1 MHLLRDEAYAHH
13 YMVSKVKQMVKEFE
27 WKQRRIEREHQE
39 QQRKEE
45 REEDR
50 RRHEEELHKMRL
62 KESRQ
67 QQQMDTFLQF
77 AMTGMMAFYGSETP
91 KRR

>member
-1 MHLLRDEAYAHH
+1 
-13 YMVSKVKQMVKEFE
+13 
-27 WKQRRIEREHQE
+27 
-39 QQRKEE
+39 
-45 REEDR
+45 
-50 RRHEEELHKMRL
+50 MRL

-77 AMTGMMAFYGSETP
+77 AMTGMMAFYGSETH